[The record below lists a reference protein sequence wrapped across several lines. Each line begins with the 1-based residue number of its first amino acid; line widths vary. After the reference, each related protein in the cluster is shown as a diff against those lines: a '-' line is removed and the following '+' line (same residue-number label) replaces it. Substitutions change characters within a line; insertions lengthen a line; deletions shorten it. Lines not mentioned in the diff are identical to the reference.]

1 MKINEHYMLKE
12 VAGEFMLVY
21 QDENNVD
28 FSKVIT
34 LNELGN
40 LMKNLGCKEAMNFD
54 GGSSSALYV
63 NKKIVNSLGANFS
76 FNKNGKTKKAFKDAI
91 KKTNWNSKKYT
102 KKLFESI
109 GSSIYSLF

>member
-34 LNELGN
+34 LNELGAFIFKAISN
-40 LMKNLGCKEAMNFD
+40 GLNEEEIVVAILKEYDGAPEEVIKNDVDSF
-54 GGSSSALYV
+54 V
-63 NKKIVNSLGANFS
+63 NKLKELEIVYA
-76 FNKNGKTKKAFKDAI
+76 
-91 KKTNWNSKKYT
+91 
-102 KKLFESI
+102 
-109 GSSIYSLF
+109 